1 MLLQLLRGALALI
14 SDLRCPLCGGPREAP
29 LQVGDGGEPGFCAG
43 CRAALALPVGG
54 LAGAAEGLPLSAPAL
69 PWRTLAAYDGAFR
82 RLLLRQRQAP
92 APAVLEALAAA
103 LVALLIRA
111 GAGRQGPLLLVPIPS
126 WKRRAN
132 PLPAQLGQ
140 AMARHPAVTLL
151 PLLERSRPTVGQHHL
166 GRDLRLRNQCG
177 SFRLAPAQRAA
188 LPRWRRQP
196 LWLLDDILTT
206 GATAQAAA
214 QALEAEGLT
223 VAGVACLARTP
234 EHRPGNVVPYYPGVA
249 QATGRDSSVG
259 RAGD

>member
-1 MLLQLLRGALALI
+1 MLLQLLQGALALI
-14 SDLRCPLCGGPREAP
+14 SDSRCPLCGGVLEASSP
-29 LQVGDGGEPGFCAG
+29 LGPSATPAFCAG
-43 CRAALALPVGG
+43 CRTELALPAGG
-54 LAGAAEGLPLSAPAL
+54 LSAEGEEFPGLPL
-69 PWRTLAAYDGAFR
+69 PWRALAAYDGAFR

-92 APAVLEALAAA
+92 APAVLAALAAA
-103 LVALLIRA
+103 LVGLLLGEGPR
-111 GAGRQGPLLLVPIPS
+111 RPGPLLLVPIPS

-132 PLPAQLGQ
+132 PLAAQLGQ
-140 AMARHPAVTLL
+140 VMARHPAVTLL

-166 GRDLRLRNQCG
+166 GRALRLRNQCG
-177 SFRLAPAQRAA
+177 SFQLAPAQRAA

-214 QALEAEGLT
+214 QVLEAEGLA
-223 VAGVACLARTP
+223 VAGLACLARTP
-234 EHRPGNVVPYYPGVA
+234 GRRPRNVVPYYPEVA

>member
-14 SDLRCPLCGGPREAP
+14 SDLRCPLCGGARDPSLRG
-29 LQVGDGGEPGFCAG
+29 GDGGDPGFCAG
-43 CRAALALPVGG
+43 CRAELALPAGG
-54 LAGAAEGLPLSAPAL
+54 LRAEVEGLAPPAQPL
-69 PWRTLAAYDGAFR
+69 PWRALAVYDGAFR
-82 RLLLRQRQAP
+82 RVLLHQRQAP
-92 APAVLEALAAA
+92 APAVLAELAAA
-103 LVALLIRA
+103 LVALLFHE
-111 GAGRQGPLLLVPIPS
+111 GGSRQRQLLLVPIPS

-132 PLPAQLGQ
+132 PLAAQLSQ
-140 AMARHPAVTLL
+140 AMCRHPSVILL

-177 SFRLAPAQRAA
+177 SFRLAPAGRAV

-214 QALEAEGLT
+214 QALEAEGLE
-223 VAGVACLARTP
+223 VAGLACLARTP
-234 EHRPGNVVPYYPGVA
+234 ERRLGNVVPYYPGVA
-249 QATGRDSSVG
+249 KATGRDSSVG